1 MVTLCIDPINF
12 PPSFSSDIATTQFQ
26 ATDARRAFP
35 CMDEPAMKARF
46 EVSLGRTRNMTSI
59 SNMPQR
65 DGGKGVAVEGDPE
78 YVWDHYEPTG
88 MVVQKDGC

>member
-1 MVTLCIDPINF
+1 MVIVIVIHLLP
-12 PPSFSSDIATTQFQ
+12 SDIATTQFQ

-65 DGGKGVAVEGDPE
+65 DDIGGRGVPVEGDPE

-88 MVVQKDGC
+88 MVVQKDCR